1 MSAVTD
7 MTQRYDPFG
16 SNSYSTA
23 SNPWAGFFGTPP
35 YPYKTSAYD
44 KYDRHNYNL
53 PEAYV
58 GQNKMLKATVDEL
71 IYTDEDWYTSVAL
84 PYQFTDQL
92 SVAWDKWEFNE
103 HFTNIV
109 PEQGVSRL
117 VSSHREQR
125 SESFVRRGM
134 AAIFEHGFM
143 STPEGRAN
151 YVLTL
156 RQIAR
161 AVKETTNF
169 GVIYAYL
176 TAHNYNRTWEEKHGY
191 FRKGTLSELLKRN
204 KAMWAVAQK
213 EKNGMEKLD
222 AQIVEWMNRYRAEAD
237 TWILPPK
244 LTIYLRLVPTEK
256 TDYYIAGEEGPR
268 RVNDI
273 VGAGRPRESNAPEK
287 RVHDMVEP
295 YALFKKSKV
304 YITRTYHVDR
314 TGPIDLMARVS
325 QIGEYNT
332 MIDEMDT
339 CGYDG
344 YDSCYRTIRIYDEDN
359 DRGHNVTLQQAL
371 NACNLFETDGSLKNI
386 DYSREMA
393 DDQDLL
399 QDFLLRQVTDPRTG
413 RQMPT
418 PVKYFGDISEE
429 FMSVASIGNLAQT
442 LINNVYRTD
451 GDRRDAE
458 SEINNGIAMIRLL
471 NSTAFADVGTYPV
484 NGGLADVDTTPD
496 AAANGDMRNFPNNGT
511 SIQDIAGATS
521 WTALNILATGANHV
535 NAAANAAEIAARAAA
550 PTVRYVGADGVAA
563 KYVRRINEMANRLS
577 GLLGAGSNVFLDPGN
592 ALPNERVG
600 FRTASATLH
609 NNLINHDA
617 SIVYR
622 LGAAGVAANDAEKA
636 PIRTAMETMLGGF
649 LNDNDAQQL
658 ALLEQRGVSVAPG
671 SQYRTV
677 YAALNALTTGA
688 NLTGGFADARVTQ
701 VNLDQMRRSIGANW
715 KWTRAESESQ
725 LQRWFDELMATA
737 ASAAERI
744 RTANAEL
751 GGAAGQNPQRV
762 AYANAAQT
770 ILMAYTTN
778 TSFSSD
784 KRIPTLGFDLASRF
798 DLNRVRDRERAVV
811 GRGGANV
818 RHLSTIGNDIGSSW
832 QADQMPVFSGIA
844 AAEARVQEDAGPRQ
858 QIRDDSFRIGSGL
871 AGYQS
876 QQIGAMYGLGFD
888 RDGKA
893 RERQADIQDQRNWI
907 PAAAGHLRGAG
918 GIDQQV
924 NLRIGNMAYLL
935 DKISKSSMSGLRKLA
950 AAVYLSAEVHKRTF
964 EAFISG
970 NVLFPMGFLLLRPH
984 ARYEMALGIKCKAG
998 LDTGATY
1005 FGHSNFMLSDDATVK
1020 MHYGHYT
1027 HYGKSVIHNDKNVF
1041 IAYDI
1046 FANRALGGLGVRPYI
1061 KGARGTSY
1069 NAERDEYGADMF
1081 VVAIPY
1087 EEKMIP
1093 NPLDI
1098 AGRFYSYMDKGFI
1111 DYEDPSQRTM
1121 HYSTAPRYNRMWGWY
1136 NPVNVMDEVDE
1147 PLYRTQFANKNRVCW
1162 QGAQGGY
1169 NPDSKDFS
1177 KIIRNTSPWGPN
1189 VHTGVRACRDGE
1201 MREIEKV
1208 PFGTLGF

>member
-1 MSAVTD
+1 MSTVTD

-125 SESFVRRGM
+125 TESFVRRGM

-256 TDYYIAGEEGPR
+256 TDYYVAGEEGPR

-287 RVHDMVEP
+287 RIHDMVEP

-339 CGYDG
+339 CGYDS

-371 NACNLFETDGSLKNI
+371 NACNLFEADGSLKSI
-386 DYSREMA
+386 DYSQEMA

-413 RQMPT
+413 RQRAV

-442 LINNVYRTD
+442 LVNNIYRTE
-451 GDRRDAE
+451 GERRDAE
-458 SEINNGIAMIRLL
+458 REITNGIAMIRRL
-471 NSTAFADVGTYPV
+471 NSQPFANAGANAAFLDTA
-484 NGGLADVDTTPD
+484 GGGGA
-496 AAANGDMRNFPNNGT
+496 GDMTDFPNNGDN
-511 SIQDIAGATS
+511 IADIAGATS
-521 WTALNILATGANHV
+521 WTALNILAQGANGG
-535 NAAANAAEIAARAAA
+535 AGTSA
-550 PTVRYVGADGVAA
+550 PYVGAGNVAQN
-563 KYVRRINEMANRLS
+563 YVNRITEMATRLS

-592 ALPNERVG
+592 ALPNERAG
-600 FRTASATLH
+600 FRSAAATLH

-622 LGAAGVAANDAEKA
+622 LGAAVVAANAGLA

-649 LNDNDAQQL
+649 LNDQVGPDDVATLNR
-658 ALLEQRGVSVAPG
+658 RGVDVAAG
-671 SQYRTV
+671 SRYRAV
-677 YAALNALTTGA
+677 FAALDALTVGA
-688 NLTGGFADARVTQ
+688 NLGGGFADANVTEA
-701 VNLDQMRRSIGANW
+701 NLNTMRRLIGENW
-715 KWTRAESESQ
+715 KSTRAESDNQ
-725 LQRWFDELMATA
+725 LQRWLDEIMATA

-744 RTANAEL
+744 RRADEQR
-751 GGAAGQNPQRV
+751 GGLAAQPPQRA
-762 AYANAAQT
+762 AYAGAERT

-778 TSFSSD
+778 PSFSGAQRD
-784 KRIPTLGFDLASRF
+784 RNLGFDLASRF
-798 DLNRVRDRERAVV
+798 DLNRVRDRERAIV
-811 GRGGANV
+811 GYGGPGGRADLV
-818 RHLSTIGNDIGSSW
+818 TIGSDIGSSW

-844 AAEARVQEDAGPRQ
+844 AAEARAQEDMGPRQ
-858 QIRDDSFRIGSGL
+858 ERRDDSFRIGSGL

-888 RDGKA
+888 RDGGA
-893 RERQADIQDQRNWI
+893 REGQARIAEQRNWI
-907 PAAAGHLRGAG
+907 PAAAGHLSFPGEN
-918 GIDQQV
+918 QQIS
-924 NLRIGNMAYLL
+924 LRIGNMAYLL
-935 DKISKSSMSGLRKLA
+935 DKISKSSMSGIRKLA

-1020 MHYGHYT
+1020 VHYGHYT
-1027 HYGKSVIHNDKNVF
+1027 HYGKSVVHNEKNVF

-1061 KGARGTSY
+1061 KGARGTTY
-1069 NAERDEYGADMF
+1069 NAEREEYGADMF

-1111 DYEDPSQRTM
+1111 DYEDPSQRQL
-1121 HYSTAPRYNRMWGWY
+1121 HYTTAPRYNRMWGWY

-1208 PFGTLGF
+1208 PFGVLGF